1 MKKTKIETY
10 FRGVIESGEGYELG
24 EVCGELWAIQKRPRG
39 RFRVVHV
46 NSGHNVGS
54 ELMNEAG
61 KPVRSVK
68 DAERYAR
75 ELIVTTYQ
83 RIGAD
88 AFYEAI
94 AKGNAKMNEAR
105 AKARA
110 A

>member
-1 MKKTKIETY
+1 MKKTIIDTY
-10 FRGVIESGEGYELG
+10 FHDIIESGEGYELN
-24 EVCGELWAIQKRPRG
+24 EVCGELWAIEKRPRG

-46 NSGHNVGS
+46 NSGHHVGS
-54 ELMNEAG
+54 ELMKETD

-75 ELIVTTYQ
+75 KLIVTTYQ
-83 RIGAD
+83 RIGAE
-88 AFYEAI
+88 AFYGAI

>member
-1 MKKTKIETY
+1 MKKTKIDTY
-10 FRGVIESGEGYELG
+10 FRGIIESGEGYELG
-24 EVCGELWAIQKRPRG
+24 EVCGDLWAIQKRPRG

-46 NSGHNVGS
+46 NSGHHVGS

-75 ELIVTTYQ
+75 ELIVMTYKS
-83 RIGAD
+83 IGAD
-88 AFYEAI
+88 NFYEAI